1 MEAIQP
7 YQGNYSRLHD
17 ITGAQ
22 VPEVFGE
29 LFALEVFGYL
39 TFLGYLKCLGNSLRW
54 KECPQRKVKAEL
66 ALLCRL
72 EVLSACSWRLSFRG
86 LSLVRSANVVSRL
99 NGAVLKEWVCIP
111 MST

>member
-29 LFALEVFGYL
+29 LFALEVFEVPDVFGIPEV
-39 TFLGYLKCLGNSLRW
+39 FGEFPSLEGVSTEEGEGGASLVVSAGGAVRMQL
-54 KECPQRKVKAEL
+54 EAEL
-66 ALLCRL
+66 QRPVPCQ
-72 EVLSACSWRLSFRG
+72 
-86 LSLVRSANVVSRL
+86 
-99 NGAVLKEWVCIP
+99 VC
-111 MST
+111 